1 MAKKR
6 DYYQI
11 LGVERGATADDIKKA
26 YRKLAMKYH
35 PDRNPGDKA
44 AEEKFKEAAEAYDV
58 LRDEAKRKRYDQ
70 YGHDGVNGPGGQG
83 GTNFSSFEDI
93 FSHFADIFGGGGGGG
108 SIFEGVFGGMGGS
121 AFGQGVRAGASLKC
135 RVNITFEESA
145 TGVAKTIE
153 LRRNEICST
162 CHGNGAA
169 AGTKPRVCATCGGRG
184 QVYRNQGFFS
194 VSQTCP
200 NCHGKGVFIDKP
212 CPSCKGSGREAKTVR
227 IRVNIPAGI
236 EDGTRLRVPDEGEPS
251 DSGGPRGD
259 LYCYIFVQEHD
270 FFARQGDDVVCQIP
284 ITFAQ
289 AALGT
294 ELEVPTLKNKARVKI
309 PPGTQSGQVFRL
321 RGLGFKRLRDKTE
334 GDQIVQVIVET
345 PKKLNQ
351 RQEELFRELAAL
363 EEKNVSPQR
372 KGFMDR
378 WKTYFSDNKD

>member
-6 DYYQI
+6 DYYAV
-11 LGVERGATADDIKKA
+11 LEVEKTATQDEIKKA
-26 YRKLAMKYH
+26 YRKIAMKYH
-35 PDRNPGDKA
+35 PDRNPGDKQ
-44 AEEKFKEAAEAYDV
+44 AEAKFKEAAEAYDV

-70 YGHDGVNGPGGQG
+70 YGHEGVSGPGGQG
-83 GTNFSSFEDI
+83 SPNFSSFEDI
-93 FSHFADIFGGGGGGG
+93 FSYFADIFGGGGGGG

-135 RVNITFEESA
+135 RVNITFEELA

-162 CHGNGAA
+162 CHGSGAA
-169 AGTKPRVCATCGGRG
+169 AGTKPRVCSTCGGRG

-200 NCHGKGVFIDKP
+200 NCHGKGTFIDKP

-227 IRVNIPAGI
+227 IRANIPAGI

-351 RQEELFRELAAL
+351 CQEELFRELASL
-363 EEKNVSPQR
+363 EEKYVSPQR

-378 WKTYFSDNKD
+378 WKNYFSDTKE

>member
-1 MAKKR
+1 MSKKR
-6 DYYQI
+6 DYYQV
-11 LGVERGATADDIKKA
+11 LGVEKAATQDDIKKA
-26 YRKLAMKYH
+26 YRKLAMKFH
-35 PDRNPGDKA
+35 PDRNPGDKQ
-44 AEEKFKEAAEAYDV
+44 AETKFKEAAEAYEV
-58 LRDEAKRKRYDQ
+58 LRDEGKRKRYDQ
-70 YGHDGVNGPGGQG
+70 FGHEGLSGPGGQG
-83 GTNFSSFEDI
+83 APNFSSFEDI
-93 FSHFADIFGGGGGGG
+93 FSHFADIFGGGGGG

-135 RVNITFEESA
+135 RVNISFEESA

-153 LRRNEICST
+153 LRRNETCAT
-162 CHGNGAA
+162 CHGSGAA
-169 AGTKPRVCATCGGRG
+169 TGSKARSCTTCGGRG

-200 NCHGKGVFIDKP
+200 NCQGKGTFIDKP
-212 CPSCKGSGREAKTVR
+212 CTSCKGSGREAKTVR

-294 ELEVPTLKNKARVKI
+294 ELEVPTLKNKARVRI

-351 RQEELFRELAAL
+351 RQEELFREIAAL
-363 EEKNVSPQR
+363 EEKYVSPQR

-378 WKTYFSDNKD
+378 WKDYFSDTKE

>member
-6 DYYQI
+6 DYYAV
-11 LGVERGATADDIKKA
+11 LGVEKNATPDEIKKA
-26 YRKLAMKYH
+26 YRKLAMQYH

-44 AEEKFKEAAEAYDV
+44 AEEKFKEAAEAYEV
-58 LRDEAKRKRYDQ
+58 LHDENKRKRYDMH
-70 YGHDGVNGPGGQG
+70 GHEGLSGMDGQG
-83 GTNFSSFEDI
+83 GPNFSSFEDI

-108 SIFEGVFGGMGGS
+108 SIFEGVFGGGFGG
-121 AFGQGVRAGASLKC
+121 GVRAGASLKC

-145 TGVAKTIE
+145 AGTVKTIE

-162 CHGNGAA
+162 CHGTGAA
-169 AGTKPRVCATCGGRG
+169 PGSKPRVCATCGGRG

-194 VSQTCP
+194 VAQTCP
-200 NCHGKGVFIDKP
+200 NCRGKGTFIDKP
-212 CPSCKGSGREAKTVR
+212 CPACKGSGRESKVVR
-227 IRVNIPAGI
+227 IKVNIPAGI
-236 EDGTRLRVPDEGEPS
+236 EDGTRLRIPDEGEPS

-259 LYCYIFVQEHD
+259 LYCTILVAEHD
-270 FFARQGDDVVCQIP
+270 FFTRQGDDVVCQIP
-284 ITFAQ
+284 ITFSQ

-309 PPGTQSGQVFRL
+309 PAGTQSGQVFRL
-321 RGLGFKRLRDKTE
+321 RGLGFRRLRDKSE

-345 PKKLNQ
+345 PKKLTP

-363 EEKNVSPQR
+363 DETYVSPQR

-378 WKTYFSDNKD
+378 WKDYFSDSR